1 MPVLDE
7 GEGGEGGEVPQ
18 DRRDA
23 HIVITRS
30 KETQSNNYRGI
41 SFLSIIIIIIIIIIT
56 MMMMMMMMMMIITTT
71 ITIIM

>member
-1 MPVLDE
+1 MPVLE
-7 GEGGEGGEVPQ
+7 GGEGGEGGDVPQ

-41 SFLSIIIIIIIIIIT
+41 SFLSIIIIIRRRIIRIT
-56 MMMMMMMMMMIITTT
+56 MMMMMMIITTT

>member
-1 MPVLDE
+1 MGRE
-7 GEGGEGGEVPQ
+7 GEVPQ

-41 SFLSIIIIIIIIIIT
+41 SFLSIIIIIIIIIIIT
-56 MMMMMMMMMMIITTT
+56 MMMMMITTT

>member
-1 MPVLDE
+1 MGRE
-7 GEGGEGGEVPQ
+7 GEVPQ

-41 SFLSIIIIIIIIIIT
+41 SFLSIIIIIIIIIT
-56 MMMMMMMMMMIITTT
+56 MMMMMITTT

>member
-1 MPVLDE
+1 ML
-7 GEGGEGGEVPQ
+7 EGGEGREEGEVPQ

-41 SFLSIIIIIIIIIIT
+41 SFLSIIIIIIIT
-56 MMMMMMMMMMIITTT
+56 MMMMMMITTT

>member
-1 MPVLDE
+1 MPVLEE

-30 KETQSNNYRGI
+30 KETQSNNYRGV
-41 SFLSIIIIIIIIIIT
+41 SFLSIIIIIIIT
-56 MMMMMMMMMMIITTT
+56 MMMMMITTT

>member
-41 SFLSIIIIIIIIIIT
+41 SFLSIIIIIIIIIIIT
-56 MMMMMMMMMMIITTT
+56 MMMMMITTT

>member
-1 MPVLDE
+1 MGRE
-7 GEGGEGGEVPQ
+7 GEVPQ

-41 SFLSIIIIIIIIIIT
+41 SFLSIIIIIIIIT
-56 MMMMMMMMMMIITTT
+56 MMMMMITTT

>member
-1 MPVLDE
+1 MPVLE
-7 GEGGEGGEVPQ
+7 GGEGGEGGEVPQ

-41 SFLSIIIIIIIIIIT
+41 SFLSIIIIIIT
-56 MMMMMMMMMMIITTT
+56 MMMMMMITTT

>member
-1 MPVLDE
+1 MPVLGE

-41 SFLSIIIIIIIIIIT
+41 SFLSIIIIIIIIIT
-56 MMMMMMMMMMIITTT
+56 MMMMMITTT

>member
-1 MPVLDE
+1 MPVLEE
-7 GEGGEGGEVPQ
+7 GEAGEGGEVPQ

-41 SFLSIIIIIIIIIIT
+41 SFLSIIIIIIT
-56 MMMMMMMMMMIITTT
+56 MMMMMITTT

>member
-1 MPVLDE
+1 MPVLEE

-41 SFLSIIIIIIIIIIT
+41 SFLSIIIIIIIIIII
-56 MMMMMMMMMMIITTT
+56 MMMMMMITTT

>member
-1 MPVLDE
+1 MPVLEE
-7 GEGGEGGEVPQ
+7 GEGGERGEVPQ

-41 SFLSIIIIIIIIIIT
+41 SFLSIIIKIIIIIT
-56 MMMMMMMMMMIITTT
+56 MMMMMITTT

>member
-1 MPVLDE
+1 MPVLEE
-7 GEGGEGGEVPQ
+7 GEGGERGEVPQ

-30 KETQSNNYRGI
+30 KETQSNNYRGM

-56 MMMMMMMMMMIITTT
+56 MMMMMITTT

>member
-1 MPVLDE
+1 MPVLEE
-7 GEGGEGGEVPQ
+7 GEGGERGEVPQ

-30 KETQSNNYRGI
+30 KETQSNNYRGM
-41 SFLSIIIIIIIIIIT
+41 SFLSIIIIIIIIIIIT
-56 MMMMMMMMMMIITTT
+56 MMMMMITTT

>member
-1 MPVLDE
+1 MPVLEE

-41 SFLSIIIIIIIIIIT
+41 SFLSIIIIIIIIIIIT
-56 MMMMMMMMMMIITTT
+56 MMMMMITTT

>member
-1 MPVLDE
+1 MPVLEE

-30 KETQSNNYRGI
+30 KETQSNNYRGV
-41 SFLSIIIIIIIIIIT
+41 SFLSIIIKIIIIIIIIIIIT
-56 MMMMMMMMMMIITTT
+56 MMMMMITTT

>member
-1 MPVLDE
+1 MPVLEE
-7 GEGGEGGEVPQ
+7 GEGGERGEVPQ

-30 KETQSNNYRGI
+30 KETQSNNYRGM
-41 SFLSIIIIIIIIIIT
+41 SFLSIIIIIIIIIT
-56 MMMMMMMMMMIITTT
+56 MMMMMITTT

>member
-1 MPVLDE
+1 MPVLE
-7 GEGGEGGEVPQ
+7 GGEGGEGGEVPQ

-41 SFLSIIIIIIIIIIT
+41 SFLSIIIIIIIIIIIT
-56 MMMMMMMMMMIITTT
+56 MMMMMIITTT

>member
-1 MPVLDE
+1 MPVLEE

-56 MMMMMMMMMMIITTT
+56 TMMMMMITTT

>member
-1 MPVLDE
+1 MPVLEE

-41 SFLSIIIIIIIIIIT
+41 SFLSIIIIIIIITT
-56 MMMMMMMMMMIITTT
+56 MMMMMITTT

>member
-1 MPVLDE
+1 MPVLEE
-7 GEGGEGGEVPQ
+7 GEGGERGEVPQ

-30 KETQSNNYRGI
+30 KETQSNNYRGM
-41 SFLSIIIIIIIIIIT
+41 SFLSIIIIIIIT
-56 MMMMMMMMMMIITTT
+56 MMMMMITTT

>member
-1 MPVLDE
+1 MPVLEE
-7 GEGGEGGEVPQ
+7 GEGGERGEVPQ

-30 KETQSNNYRGI
+30 EETQSNNYRGM
-41 SFLSIIIIIIIIIIT
+41 SFLSIIIIIIIIIT
-56 MMMMMMMMMMIITTT
+56 MMMMMITTT